1 MVELW
6 RDFID
11 NDDTDEDLEE
21 VELNEYHFVL
31 EQMCDAAGGES
42 SGCGSTCEGGS
53 CSSTGPWLHG
63 PALTTSTPRKVS
75 ATGASSAG
83 A

>member
-31 EQMCDAAGGES
+31 EQMCDAAGPDKRVRGRS
-42 SGCGSTCEGGS
+42 PRGRVA
-53 CSSTGPWLHG
+53 PLV
-63 PALTTSTPRKVS
+63 PAF
-75 ATGASSAG
+75 AFGNG
-83 A
+83 F